1 MGLFD
6 KFKKKEEKQE
16 TVITPQVNN
25 EMVAESNNLGQNVV
39 AQIEQ
44 SYNVAEEVPTLP
56 ENQFVD
62 NSTPVVEQ
70 PAVENTQPQ
79 PNVPS
84 FDNIF
89 NAKPADLIPT
99 QVETYTP
106 EQISETVLATG
117 AQVEESKPIVEQQ
130 IALDVNIE
138 DVVEGGTTKEDE
150 ITRIVSETVANRDKN
165 EKQNDAIIPDI
176 EDVTS
181 KVEPAPVVEA
191 PVPVVEMPTPVVEA
205 SAPEEEVPAPVVE
218 MPTPVVEVPTPVV
231 KAPAPVVEMPTPV
244 VEAPAPVVEMPTPAV
259 EVPAPVVEAPA
270 PVVEVSAPVV
280 EAPAP
285 VVEVP
290 APVVEVPAP
299 VVEEPAPV
307 VEAPA
312 PVVEV
317 PAPVVEVPTPVVEV
331 PAPVVETPAPVVE
344 VPTPVVEVP
353 TPVVEVPAPVVE
365 VPTPVVEIP
374 TSVVEQNAP
383 STIVLPAVEEPMEI
397 ELPSNPFEEKNEQ
410 TEITVENNE
419 INQNIVEVPTPIVEV
434 PVVEESTP
442 VVEVPA
448 PIIETAVP
456 IVEIPTP
463 IVEEPQTNLEATPT
477 ETTEIT
483 PTQIS
488 SIENENPKQQIVL
501 ENNIEKNDDEN
512 NLSNDVQN
520 FENKDNTVEQ
530 SEEEVTITT
539 EEVEE
544 NYEPVIVQEEPAE
557 LAPANINDPIVEKKI
572 IDNSPILPKEE
583 QNLISEEQLV
593 ERKEEPRS
601 YIEEKKK
608 ITRFCDECGTMVTDD
623 GVVCPECGMP
633 IK

>member
-89 NAKPADLIPT
+89 NATPADLIPT

-150 ITRIVSETVANRDKN
+150 ITRIVSETIANRDKN

-181 KVEPAPVVEA
+181 KVEPAPVVEMPT
-191 PVPVVEMPTPVVEA
+191 PVVEEPAPVVEMPTLVVEAPTPVVEA
-205 SAPEEEVPAPVVE
+205 PAPVVE

-231 KAPAPVVEMPTPV
+231 EMPTPV
-244 VEAPAPVVEMPTPAV
+244 VEE
-259 EVPAPVVEAPA
+259 PAPVVEAPT
-270 PVVEVSAPVV
+270 
-280 EAPAP
+280 
-285 VVEVP
+285 
-290 APVVEVPAP
+290 PVVEVPAP

-307 VEAPA
+307 VEVPTPVVEAPA
-312 PVVEV
+312 PVVEVPTPVVEAPTPVVEV

-331 PAPVVETPAPVVE
+331 PAPVVE
-344 VPTPVVEVP
+344 
-353 TPVVEVPAPVVE
+353 
-365 VPTPVVEIP
+365 IP
-374 TSVVEQNAP
+374 TSVVEQNVP
-383 STIVLPAVEEPMEI
+383 STIVLPAVEEPVEI

-419 INQNIVEVPTPIVEV
+419 INQDIVEVPTPIVEV

-463 IVEEPQTNLEATPT
+463 IVEAPQTDLEEQHT
-477 ETTEIT
+477 EKAEIT

-488 SIENENPKQQIVL
+488 SIENENPEPQIVL

-572 IDNSPILPKEE
+572 VDNSPILPQEE

>member
-89 NAKPADLIPT
+89 NATPADLIPT

-191 PVPVVEMPTPVVEA
+191 P
-205 SAPEEEVPAPVVE
+205 
-218 MPTPVVEVPTPVV
+218 
-231 KAPAPVVEMPTPV
+231 
-244 VEAPAPVVEMPTPAV
+244 
-259 EVPAPVVEAPA
+259 
-270 PVVEVSAPVV
+270 
-280 EAPAP
+280 
-285 VVEVP
+285 
-290 APVVEVPAP
+290 
-299 VVEEPAPV
+299 
-307 VEAPA
+307 
-312 PVVEV
+312 
-317 PAPVVEVPTPVVEV
+317 
-331 PAPVVETPAPVVE
+331 
-344 VPTPVVEVP
+344 TPVVEVP
-353 TPVVEVPAPVVE
+353 TPVVEA
-365 VPTPVVEIP
+365 PTPVVEMP
-374 TSVVEQNAP
+374 TPVVEENAP
-383 STIVLPAVEEPMEI
+383 STIVLPAVEEPVEI

-419 INQNIVEVPTPIVEV
+419 INQDIVEVPTPIVEV

-448 PIIETAVP
+448 PVVEEPAPVVEVP
-456 IVEIPTP
+456 VQITQEPTQVEEIPTP
-463 IVEEPQTNLEATPT
+463 IVEEPQTNLEATST

-488 SIENENPKQQIVL
+488 SIENENPEPQIVL

-520 FENKDNTVEQ
+520 FENKDNAVEQ

-572 IDNSPILPKEE
+572 VDNSPILPQEE
-583 QNLISEEQLV
+583 QNSISEEQLV

>member
-181 KVEPAPVVEA
+181 KVEPAPVVEI
-191 PVPVVEMPTPVVEA
+191 PTPVVEVQ
-205 SAPEEEVPAPVVE
+205 APVVEIPTPVVEVQTPVVEEPTPVVEVQAPVVE
-218 MPTPVVEVPTPVV
+218 MPTPVVEE
-231 KAPAPVVEMPTPV
+231 PAPVVEIPTPV
-244 VEAPAPVVEMPTPAV
+244 VEAPTPVAEITTKPTIVLSAV
-259 EVPAPVVEAPA
+259 EDEAEIELPSNPFEENIETPQMVEEST
-270 PVVEVSAPVV
+270 PVVEVQ
-280 EAPAP
+280 
-285 VVEVP
+285 
-290 APVVEVPAP
+290 AP

-307 VEAPA
+307 VEV
-312 PVVEV
+312 PVQITQEPTQVEEIPIVTVEV
-317 PAPVVEVPTPVVEV
+317 QTTE
-331 PAPVVETPAPVVE
+331 
-344 VPTPVVEVP
+344 
-353 TPVVEVPAPVVE
+353 
-365 VPTPVVEIP
+365 P
-374 TSVVEQNAP
+374 TSEINIEANQEITTSNQIADENDLSNEVQSFEESP
-383 STIVLPAVEEPMEI
+383 TLEEKVEEEPIQPQI
-397 ELPSNPFEEKNEQ
+397 EEQ
-410 TEITVENNE
+410 
-419 INQNIVEVPTPIVEV
+419 
-434 PVVEESTP
+434 
-442 VVEVPA
+442 
-448 PIIETAVP
+448 
-456 IVEIPTP
+456 
-463 IVEEPQTNLEATPT
+463 
-477 ETTEIT
+477 
-483 PTQIS
+483 
-488 SIENENPKQQIVL
+488 
-501 ENNIEKNDDEN
+501 
-512 NLSNDVQN
+512 
-520 FENKDNTVEQ
+520 
-530 SEEEVTITT
+530 
-539 EEVEE
+539 EE

-572 IDNSPILPKEE
+572 VDNSPILPQEE
-583 QNLISEEQLV
+583 QNSISEEQLV

>member
-39 AQIEQ
+39 TQIEQ

-70 PAVENTQPQ
+70 PAVGNTQPQ

-89 NAKPADLIPT
+89 NATPADLIPT

-150 ITRIVSETVANRDKN
+150 ITRIVSESVANRDKN
-165 EKQNDAIIPDI
+165 ENQNDAIIPDI

-181 KVEPAPVVEA
+181 KVEPAPIVEAPAPVVEA
-191 PVPVVEMPTPVVEA
+191 PAPV
-205 SAPEEEVPAPVVE
+205 EEVPAPVVE
-218 MPTPVVEVPTPVV
+218 
-231 KAPAPVVEMPTPV
+231 APTPV
-244 VEAPAPVVEMPTPAV
+244 VEAPAPVVEAPAPVVEMPAPVVEIPTPVV
-259 EVPAPVVEAPA
+259 EPPAPVVEMPAPVVEMPAPVVEMPAPVVEMPAPVVEAPA
-270 PVVEVSAPVV
+270 PVVEAPTPVV
-280 EAPAP
+280 EM
-285 VVEVP
+285 
-290 APVVEVPAP
+290 
-299 VVEEPAPV
+299 PAPV
-307 VEAPA
+307 VEA
-312 PVVEV
+312 
-317 PAPVVEVPTPVVEV
+317 
-331 PAPVVETPAPVVE
+331 
-344 VPTPVVEVP
+344 
-353 TPVVEVPAPVVE
+353 
-365 VPTPVVEIP
+365 PTPVVEIP
-374 TSVVEQNAP
+374 TPVVEESAPVAEENAP
-383 STIVLPAVEEPMEI
+383 STIVLPAVEEPVEI

-419 INQNIVEVPTPIVEV
+419 INQDIVEVTTPIVEV

-442 VVEVPA
+442 VVEVP
-448 PIIETAVP
+448 
-456 IVEIPTP
+456 TP
-463 IVEEPQTNLEATPT
+463 IVEAPQTNLEEQHT

-488 SIENENPKQQIVL
+488 SIENENPEPQIVL

-520 FENKDNTVEQ
+520 FENKDNTVEP

-572 IDNSPILPKEE
+572 IDNSPILPQEE